1 MLRYGTARH
10 GVVPSPFSFW
20 RLPSCAAESAAN
32 VNSCWES
39 YTRPQCVPCW
49 PIWDDVQA
57 PPTLDSA
64 PAVSSNLV
72 RRCPVDGQWVTLKG
86 SARDFSEHRSQPD
99 TYMDSWIS
107 GLALHG
113 YSILFAAVFME
124 AVGLPIPA
132 ALALLIAGGA
142 SARGSLQVPYALGG
156 ALLAMVAGD
165 TLMFVMGRYTG
176 WWLLGVLCRISLNP
190 ESCILRSADSFY
202 RRGRALLV
210 VAKFIPGIN
219 TMAPPLAGC
228 MNMRLAQ
235 FLALDLAGAA
245 LYAGAYFGAG
255 FLFSNALEAITR
267 GYQTFG
273 RIVGWVVIVLIAGYV
288 AFQFWLWIR
297 ARALRTVSFEI
308 PAEAARQMAAGACI
322 YDVRSHGYLDAKATR
337 ITGSRRL
344 DPNTLTRCSEQFPDG
359 QLVYVYCTCI
369 REATSV
375 RVARE
380 LHDRGVQVAV
390 IKGGLRAWKSAG
402 LPVEPVPL
410 EEMAALPTFR

>member
-1 MLRYGTARH
+1 
-10 GVVPSPFSFW
+10 
-20 RLPSCAAESAAN
+20 
-32 VNSCWES
+32 
-39 YTRPQCVPCW
+39 
-49 PIWDDVQA
+49 
-57 PPTLDSA
+57 
-64 PAVSSNLV
+64 
-72 RRCPVDGQWVTLKG
+72 
-86 SARDFSEHRSQPD
+86 
-99 TYMDSWIS
+99 MDSWIS
-107 GLALHG
+107 GLVLHG
-113 YSILFAAVFME
+113 YLILFAAVFME

-132 ALALLIAGGA
+132 ALVLLIAGGA
-142 SARGSLQVPYALGG
+142 SARGSLQGPYALGG

-176 WWLLGVLCRISLNP
+176 WWLLGLLCRISLNP

-202 RRGRALLV
+202 RRGRALLL

-228 MNMRLAQ
+228 MNMRLSQ
-235 FLALDLAGAA
+235 FFALDLAGAA
-245 LYAGAYFGAG
+245 LYGGAYFGVG
-255 FLFSNALEAITR
+255 FLFSDALGAVTH
-267 GYQTFG
+267 GYQAFG
-273 RIVGWVVIVLIAGYV
+273 RIVGWVVVVLIAGYLT
-288 AFQFWLWIR
+288 FQAWLWIR

-308 PAEAARQMAAGACI
+308 AAEAARQMAAGARI

-344 DPNTLTRCSEQFPDG
+344 DPNTLNRCGEEFPDG

-375 RVARE
+375 RVARV
-380 LHDRGVQVAV
+380 LHNRGVRVAV

-410 EEMAALPTFR
+410 EEMAALPVFR

>member
-1 MLRYGTARH
+1 M
-10 GVVPSPFSFW
+10 
-20 RLPSCAAESAAN
+20 E
-32 VNSCWES
+32 
-39 YTRPQCVPCW
+39 
-49 PIWDDVQA
+49 
-57 PPTLDSA
+57 
-64 PAVSSNLV
+64 
-72 RRCPVDGQWVTLKG
+72 
-86 SARDFSEHRSQPD
+86 
-99 TYMDSWIS
+99 SWIS

-113 YSILFAAVFME
+113 YSILFAAVFLE

-142 SARGSLQVPYALGG
+142 SARGALQGSYALGG
-156 ALLAMVAGD
+156 ALLAMIAGD

-228 MNMRLAQ
+228 MNMRLTQ
-235 FLALDLAGAA
+235 FLGLDLAGAA
-245 LYAGAYFGAG
+245 LYAGAYFAVG
-255 FLFSNALEAITR
+255 FLFSGALEAVTR

-273 RIVGWVVIVLIAGYV
+273 RVMGWVVIALVTGYL
-288 AFQFWLWIR
+288 AFQVWLWIK
-297 ARALRTVSFEI
+297 AHALPSVPFAI
-308 PAEAARQMAAGACI
+308 PAEVARQRAAGACI
-322 YDVRSHGYLDAKATR
+322 YDVRSHGYLDAKAIR

-344 DPNTLTRCSEQFPDG
+344 DPNALNRCDEEFPDG
-359 QLVYVYCTCI
+359 QLVYVYCTCV
-369 REATSV
+369 RAATSV

-380 LHDRGVQVAV
+380 LQNRGVRVAV
-390 IKGGLRAWKSAG
+390 IKGGLRAWKVAG

-410 EEMAALPTFR
+410 EEMAALPSFR

>member
-1 MLRYGTARH
+1 MET
-10 GVVPSPFSFW
+10 
-20 RLPSCAAESAAN
+20 
-32 VNSCWES
+32 
-39 YTRPQCVPCW
+39 
-49 PIWDDVQA
+49 
-57 PPTLDSA
+57 
-64 PAVSSNLV
+64 
-72 RRCPVDGQWVTLKG
+72 
-86 SARDFSEHRSQPD
+86 
-99 TYMDSWIS
+99 WIS

-113 YSILFAAVFME
+113 YSILFAAVFLE

-142 SARGSLQVPYALGG
+142 SARGSLQGSYALGG
-156 ALLAMVAGD
+156 ALLAMIAGD

-228 MNMRLAQ
+228 MNMSLTQ
-235 FLALDLAGAA
+235 FLGLDLAGAA
-245 LYAGAYFGAG
+245 LYAGAYFGVG
-255 FLFSNALEAITR
+255 FLFSGALEAVTR

-273 RIVGWVVIVLIAGYV
+273 RVMGWVVIALVTGYL
-288 AFQFWLWIR
+288 AFQVWLWIK
-297 ARALRTVSFEI
+297 AHALPSVPFAI
-308 PAEAARQMAAGACI
+308 PAEVARQRAAGACI

-344 DPNTLTRCSEQFPDG
+344 DPNALNRCSEEFPDG
-359 QLVYVYCTCI
+359 QLVYVYCTCV

-380 LHDRGVQVAV
+380 LQNRGVRVAV
-390 IKGGLRAWKSAG
+390 IKGGLRAWKVAG
-402 LPVEPVPL
+402 LPVEAVPL
-410 EEMAALPTFR
+410 EEMAALPSFR

>member
-1 MLRYGTARH
+1 M
-10 GVVPSPFSFW
+10 
-20 RLPSCAAESAAN
+20 
-32 VNSCWES
+32 NS
-39 YTRPQCVPCW
+39 
-49 PIWDDVQA
+49 
-57 PPTLDSA
+57 
-64 PAVSSNLV
+64 
-72 RRCPVDGQWVTLKG
+72 WV
-86 SARDFSEHRSQPD
+86 
-99 TYMDSWIS
+99 S

-142 SARGSLQVPYALGG
+142 SARGSMQASYAFGG

-228 MNMRLAQ
+228 MNMRLSQ

-245 LYAGAYFGAG
+245 LYTGAYFGVG
-255 FLFSNALEAITR
+255 FLFSGALEAITR

-273 RIVGWVVIVLIAGYV
+273 RIVGWIVIVLIAGYV

-308 PAEAARQMAAGACI
+308 PSEAARQMRAGACI

-344 DPNTLTRCSEQFPDG
+344 DPNTLNRCSEEFPDG
-359 QLVYVYCTCI
+359 RLVYVYCTCI

-380 LHDRGVQVAV
+380 LHHRGVRVAV

-402 LPVEPVPL
+402 LPIEPVPL
-410 EEMAALPTFR
+410 EEMAALPSFR